1 MQAQLR
7 VVKEESRETEDRLT
21 KQLKQAQ
28 ADRNACLEAACRA
41 DHLIARFGSDS
52 NAHKGTA
59 SSRSTSPN
67 ARIRAMDTL
76 EAKLA
81 ASEEQ
86 GSRINR
92 GTAALD
98 GIAAAGT
105 TLLKMKGQEAR
116 RSARGSAQGS
126 PVSPSSGRF
135 AQLFQHS
142 QGIGHEKSC

>member
-7 VVKEESRETEDRLT
+7 VVKEESRETEERLT
-21 KQLKQAQ
+21 RQLKEAQ

-41 DHLIARFGSDS
+41 DHLIARFGSDTT
-52 NAHKGTA
+52 HPRGKA
-59 SSRSTSPN
+59 SSRSASPSG
-67 ARIRAMDTL
+67 RIRAMDML
-76 EAKLA
+76 EAKVA

-86 GSRINR
+86 DSRVNR

-116 RSARGSAQGS
+116 RSAGTQSQGS
-126 PVSPSSGRF
+126 PVSPSAGRF
-135 AQLFQHS
+135 AQLFQDSHR
-142 QGIGHEKSC
+142 IGHEKSC

>member
-7 VVKEESRETEDRLT
+7 VVKEESREAEGRLT
-21 KQLKQAQ
+21 GQLKQAQ
-28 ADRNACLEAACRA
+28 ADRNACLEAACLA

-52 NAHKGTA
+52 TAAKGTA
-59 SSRSTSPN
+59 STRSTSPN
-67 ARIRAMDTL
+67 GRIRAMDTL

-86 GSRINR
+86 GSKVNR

-116 RSARGSAQGS
+116 RSAGPPAHGS
-126 PVSPSSGRF
+126 PTSPLSGRF
-135 AQLFQHS
+135 AQLFQDSHR
-142 QGIGHEKSC
+142 IGHEKSC